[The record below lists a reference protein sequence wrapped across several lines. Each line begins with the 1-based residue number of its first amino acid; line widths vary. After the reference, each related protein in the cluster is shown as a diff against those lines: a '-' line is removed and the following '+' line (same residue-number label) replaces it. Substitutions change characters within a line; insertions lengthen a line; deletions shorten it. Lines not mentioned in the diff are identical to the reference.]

1 MKMAIPTTDRVGATI
16 SSLEASNQSLIADV
30 RNSLVTI
37 KMIAEDLE
45 RENRSDMVKQLDEA
59 TLELIPVS
67 DDIVRL
73 SSALQSVGREY
84 NSSNEATDFKKLL
97 DEHITQLEADSP
109 SVPENHVFYKQF
121 KEAVWRVH
129 HANEPMPGEVQ
140 EEIIMTSSQCNLVN
154 MTCPLSGKPVTELE
168 DPVRSTECKHIYEK
182 QAVMHHI
189 RMNARKRACKCAAAG
204 CPKMLTAE
212 TLICD
217 PLLRIEIDE
226 LRLRGKR
233 STQVQIVADCTEIDE
248 D

>member
-1 MKMAIPTTDRVGATI
+1 MAMSTADRIGVTV
-16 SSLEASNQSLIADV
+16 SSLEASNHSLIADV

-45 RENRSDMVKQLDEA
+45 RDNRSDMVKQLDGA
-59 TLELIPVS
+59 TLQLVSVS

-73 SSALQSVGREY
+73 SSALQSIGREY
-84 NSSNEATDFKKLL
+84 SSSNEATDFKKLF
-97 DEHITQLEADSP
+97 DEHISKLEADSP

-129 HANEPMPGEVQ
+129 HGNELMPGEAQ

-168 DPVRSTECKHIYEK
+168 DPVRSMECKHIYEK

-189 RMNARKRACKCAAAG
+189 RMNPKRRGCKCAAAG

-212 TLICD
+212 SLVCD

-233 STQVQIVADCTEIDE
+233 STQAQIVADCTEIDE

>member
-1 MKMAIPTTDRVGATI
+1 MSAADRIGVTI
-16 SSLEASNQSLIADV
+16 SSLETSNNSLIADV
-30 RNSLVTI
+30 RSSLVTI

-59 TLELIPVS
+59 ALELIPVS

-73 SSALQSVGREY
+73 SSALQSIGREY
-84 NSSNEATDFKKLL
+84 NSSNE
-97 DEHITQLEADSP
+97 LEADSP
-109 SVPENHVFYKQF
+109 SVPENHLFYKQF

-129 HANEPMPGEVQ
+129 HADEPMPGEEQ

-154 MTCPLSGKPVTELE
+154 TTCPLTGKPVTELE

-182 QAVMHHI
+182 KAVMDHI
-189 RMNARKRACKCAAAG
+189 RVLAKKRGCKCAAAG
-204 CPKMLTAE
+204 CPKMLTADK
-212 TLICD
+212 LICD

-226 LRLRGKR
+226 LRLRGNR
-233 STQVQIVADCTEIDE
+233 STQAQIVADCTEIDE

>member
-1 MKMAIPTTDRVGATI
+1 MQRAMSTDRIGAAI
-16 SSLEASNQSLIADV
+16 SSLEASNNSLIADV
-30 RNSLVTI
+30 RSSLVTI

-59 TLELIPVS
+59 ALELIPVS

-73 SSALQSVGREY
+73 SSALQSIGREY
-84 NSSNEATDFKKLL
+84 ISTNEPTDFKKLM
-97 DEHITQLEADSP
+97 DEHISKLEADSP
-109 SVPENHVFYKQF
+109 TVPENHLFYKQF

-129 HANEPMPGEVQ
+129 HADDPMPGEEQ
-140 EEIIMTSSQCNLVN
+140 EEIIMTTSQCNLVN
-154 MTCPLSGKPVTELE
+154 MTCPLTGKPVTELE

-189 RMNARKRACKCAAAG
+189 RVHAKKRACKCAAAG
-204 CPKMLTAE
+204 CPKMLTADK
-212 TLICD
+212 LICD

-226 LRLRGKR
+226 LRLRGNR
-233 STQVQIVADCTEIDE
+233 STQAQIVADCTEIDE